1 MIAIWQGLRK
11 EFADAYSEESPRILH
26 AFKAALAVILS
37 MLICMR
43 LELRAPGTA
52 MVSAVIVMFHQ
63 QSGMVIARAFYRTL
77 GMVAGCLAGLVLIS
91 LFAQASVLF
100 LAGLSLWIGLFV
112 AGSSY
117 YKNYQSYGF
126 VLSGYAACIST
137 LPEWPIPY
145 DVVDNI
151 IYRFSEVLIGVAVG
165 SAVSAIVFPNRVVPA
180 LIKWRVNA
188 LASLLTALHGA
199 ALGDPARK
207 PVESSL
213 KLIQESVAMEGLRTA
228 AVFEEPEM
236 RLRYDGLTE
245 LDRTFLGAVTRIFA
259 IDRAR
264 QITSTVGG
272 SLRKTLEDLFASLA
286 AVTAAADTNSAD
298 SADAA
303 ETSNGLER
311 LIGRLR
317 ELEATALAHLDS
329 EANGNGQEAES
340 GSQTTAM
347 VASEV
352 FATALSLRM
361 FCDACKTL
369 LDPPKVVFTQTI
381 AQAVAF
387 MRSVPIHTSGPAAA
401 IAGLRAAT
409 AVGAVG
415 MAWVISG
422 WDNGYSAVVG
432 AAITSGVFSL
442 SPTPALASRQA
453 FVGCLLACIV
463 SFIINFILMPT
474 FGDVSVLAL
483 CLGIAL
489 FVGSYVN
496 SIPRVAVYG
505 AGFNI
510 YLCYVLAPT
519 NVAVYDPPFLL
530 DHGFALLIGIA
541 VSALAFSFVASA
553 ENAWMAK
560 RSAAR
565 IRSIVLHAAQNSV
578 DPDDETQ
585 IGIAMRDLIVHIST
599 LPELAPDRLD
609 KTTAWA
615 FDQLWIVN
623 SLIRVRSLSVSRAK
637 AFPETWGEAQGEW
650 LRAMEE
656 LARRADSQSIEAAL
670 AATRRGLRVLDV
682 PQGHATL
689 DQRNAILE
697 MRARLYSMST
707 ALTDQLP
714 ALPAVPTVQTGGAIA
729 S

>member
-11 EFADAYSEESPRILH
+11 EFTDAYSEESRRILH

-63 QSGMVIARAFYRTL
+63 QSGMVIARGFYRTL
-77 GMVAGCLAGLVLIS
+77 GMVAGCLAGLILIS

-137 LPEWPIPY
+137 LPEWTIPY

-165 SAVSAIVFPNRVVPA
+165 SAVSALAFPNRVVPA
-180 LIKWRVNA
+180 LAKWRVNA
-188 LASLLTALHGA
+188 LASLLTALQGA
-199 ALGDPARK
+199 ARGDPAYQ
-207 PVESSL
+207 PLESSL

-236 RLRYDGLTE
+236 RLRYDMLME
-245 LDRTFLGAVTRIFA
+245 LDRAFLGAATRIFS
-259 IDRAR
+259 ICRAR
-264 QITSTVGG
+264 QITANASG
-272 SLRKTLEDLFASLA
+272 SVRTTLEEMFAKLA
-286 AVTAAADTNSAD
+286 AVATNESPDTMA
-298 SADAA
+298 
-303 ETSNGLER
+303 TSNGLER
-311 LIGRLR
+311 LIRKLR
-317 ELEATALAHLDS
+317 DLEDSALVYLNAAPGG
-329 EANGNGQEAES
+329 EEEEVES
-340 GSQTTAM
+340 GNRPTET

-352 FATALSLRM
+352 FAAALSLRM
-361 FCDACKTL
+361 FCDACRAL
-369 LDPPKVVFTQTI
+369 LDPPKVVFTQAI

-401 IAGLRAAT
+401 IAGIRAAT

-415 MAWVISG
+415 MAWVLSG

-453 FVGCLLACIV
+453 FVGCLVACIV
-463 SFIINFILMPT
+463 SFIINFLLMPT

-489 FVGSYVN
+489 FLGSYVN
-496 SIPRVAVYG
+496 AIPSVAVYG

-519 NVAVYDPPFLL
+519 NVATYDPPFLL

-541 VSALAFSFVASA
+541 VSAAAFSFVATA
-553 ENAWMAK
+553 ESGWMAR
-560 RSAAR
+560 RSVSR
-565 IRSIVLHAAQNSV
+565 IRSIVLHATQNSV
-578 DPDDETQ
+578 GSDDETR

-599 LPELAPDRLD
+599 MSRVPNDRLD

-623 SLIRVRSLSVSRAK
+623 SLIQVRNLGGSGAK
-637 AFPETWGEAQGEW
+637 ALPQAWRETQDAW
-650 LRAMEE
+650 LLSMKEFALRT
-656 LARRADSQSIEAAL
+656 DSRSIEVAL
-670 AATRRGLRVLDV
+670 AATRRGLHVLEV
-682 PQGHATL
+682 PQGNSAPE
-689 DQRNAILE
+689 QRDAILE
-697 MRARLYSMST
+697 MRAQLYSMST
-707 ALTDQLP
+707 VLTDQLP
-714 ALPAVPTVQTGGAIA
+714 SSATGGANA

>member
-11 EFADAYSEESPRILH
+11 EFTDAYSEESPRILH

-77 GMVAGCLAGLVLIS
+77 GMVAGCLAGLILIC

-100 LAGLSLWIGLFV
+100 LAGLSLWVGLFV

-137 LPEWPIPY
+137 LPEWTIPY

-151 IYRFSEVLIGVAVG
+151 IYRFSEVLIGVATG
-165 SAVSAIVFPNRVVPA
+165 SAVSALVFPNRVVPA
-180 LIKWRVNA
+180 LAKWRVNA
-188 LASLLTALHGA
+188 LTSLMTALHGA
-199 ALGDPARK
+199 ACAAPEYK
-207 PVESSL
+207 PLESSL

-236 RLRYDGLTE
+236 RLRYDGLMD
-245 LDRTFLGAVTRIFA
+245 LDRTFLCTATRIFSVS
-259 IDRAR
+259 RAR
-264 QITSTVGG
+264 QITSNVGG
-272 SLRKTLEDLFASLA
+272 SVRTTLEDLFAKLA
-286 AVTAAADTNSAD
+286 AVTANEGADIMA
-298 SADAA
+298 
-303 ETSNGLER
+303 TSNGLER
-311 LIGRLR
+311 LIGKLR
-317 ELEATALAHLDS
+317 DLEAAALVYL
-329 EANGNGQEAES
+329 NGATSGNEEQCEP
-340 GSQTTAM
+340 GSQPTEM

-352 FATALSLRM
+352 FGAAASLRM
-361 FCDACKTL
+361 FCEACKTL
-369 LDPPKVVFTQTI
+369 LDPPKVVFTQAI

-401 IAGLRAAT
+401 IAGIRAAT

-442 SPTPALASRQA
+442 SPTPARASWQA
-453 FVGCLLACIV
+453 FAGCLVACIV
-463 SFIINFILMPT
+463 SFIINFFLMPT

-489 FVGSYVN
+489 FLGSYVN
-496 SIPRVAVYG
+496 AIPSVATYG

-519 NVAVYDPPFLL
+519 NVATYDPPFLL

-541 VSALAFSFVASA
+541 VSAAAFSFVATA
-553 ENAWMAK
+553 ENAWMAR
-560 RSAAR
+560 RSVSR
-565 IRSIVLHAAQNSV
+565 IRSIVLHATQNSV
-578 DPDDETQ
+578 ESDDETQ
-585 IGIAMRDLIVHIST
+585 IGIAMRDLIAHIST
-599 LPELAPDRLD
+599 MPGVAEDRLD

-623 SLIRVRSLSVSRAK
+623 SLIQVRNLGALRAS
-637 AFPETWGEAQGEW
+637 ALPQAWSEAQGAW
-650 LRAMEE
+650 LHSMEAFAE
-656 LARRADSQSIEAAL
+656 RPDSGSIEAAR
-670 AATRRGLRVLDV
+670 AATRRGLNGLVV
-682 PQGHATL
+682 PQVNSSSEQLHV
-689 DQRNAILE
+689 ILE
-697 MRARLYSMST
+697 MRARLNSILT

-714 ALPAVPTVQTGGAIA
+714 SLATSGANG